1 MSEGRNGRREGAWDD
16 VRVLVTGGAS
26 FIGSHLVDRLLEA
39 GATVTVADDLSSGTL
54 GNLEHSFERLTFLE
68 GDLRDREFAREAV
81 AGRHVVF
88 HLAAAHGGRGF
99 IDTHP
104 ADCSSNLVLDGIVF
118 DEAWRSGVQH
128 VCFASS
134 ACVYPVQRQMRRED
148 GTTVL
153 LREEWADPFT
163 EGCAA
168 SDGEYGWAKLMGEM
182 SLRAY
187 WKQHGLRSA
196 SCRIFTAYGE
206 RENETHAVIALIAK
220 AFVQMD
226 PYEIWGDGQ
235 QDRNFT
241 YVGDIVEGLMRAALA
256 IDDGTPVN
264 LGTSEH
270 IKVVDAARLIFRE
283 TGFTPSELAFDTTKP
298 VGVYSRAADLMRA
311 RALLGWEPATSF
323 AEGLRKT
330 IAWYYR
336 HRDASAVAS
345 QMDVLLT
352 ER

>member
-1 MSEGRNGRREGAWDD
+1 MSEGRNGRREGAWND

-39 GATVTVADDLSSGTL
+39 GATVTVADDLSNGTL

-81 AGRHVVF
+81 AGQHVVF

-99 IDTHP
+99 IDTQP
-104 ADCSSNLVLDGIVF
+104 ADCSSNLVVDGIVF
-118 DEAWRSGVQH
+118 DEAWRASVQQ

-134 ACVYPVQRQMRRED
+134 ASGYPAQRQVRPID
-148 GTTVL
+148 GRTVL
-153 LREEWADPFT
+153 LREDWADPFT

-220 AFVQMD
+220 AFVEMD

-241 YVGDIVEGLMRAALA
+241 YVGDIVEGLMRAATRIEDA
-256 IDDGTPVN
+256 SPVN

-270 IKVVDAARLIFRE
+270 IRI
-283 TGFTPSELAFDTTKP
+283 
-298 VGVYSRAADLMRA
+298 
-311 RALLGWEPATSF
+311 
-323 AEGLRKT
+323 
-330 IAWYYR
+330 
-336 HRDASAVAS
+336 H
-345 QMDVLLT
+345 
-352 ER
+352 